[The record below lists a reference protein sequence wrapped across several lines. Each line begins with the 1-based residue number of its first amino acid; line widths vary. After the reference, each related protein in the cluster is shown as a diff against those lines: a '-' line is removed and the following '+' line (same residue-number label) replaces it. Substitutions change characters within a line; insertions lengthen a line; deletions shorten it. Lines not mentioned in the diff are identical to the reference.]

1 MEAVNLFKALADINR
16 VRAYLALNEQPL
28 CVCQIVELLQL
39 APSTVSK
46 HMSILAQAGLVSG
59 SKRGRWVYYQQT
71 VAENPAVAMLSRV
84 LQQLVAEEAQP
95 AQDQAALAE
104 ILALDPEGL
113 CRVQTERRQQRSTES
128 FSLRG
133 TP

>member
-1 MEAVNLFKALADINR
+1 MEAVNLFKALADTNR

-46 HMSILAQAGLVSG
+46 HMSILAQAGLVTG

-71 VAENPAVAMLSRV
+71 VAENPAAAV
-84 LQQLVAEEAQP
+84 LTQALRQLVAQESLP
-95 AQDQAALAE
+95 AEDRGALAE
-104 ILALDPEGL
+104 ILAQDPEGL
-113 CRVQTERRQQRSTES
+113 CRRQSERRQQRAGES
-128 FSLRG
+128 FSSRG